1 MVLDL
6 RIYNTLTRS
15 KEKFKPLEP
24 GKIKFYQCGPTV
36 YWTQHIGNM
45 RAVVCADFIIR
56 TLEYLD
62 YDVKFVRNYTDVG
75 HLTSDEDEGEDKME
89 KAAKR
94 EKLSPQEIAEK
105 YIKIYENDTRE
116 LNIIEP
122 SEKPKASEHI
132 QEMIEMIEILM
143 DKEYAYKTDL
153 AVYFDVS
160 KAKDYTKLSKQ
171 TLEEMSVGAGK
182 GGVADAEK
190 RGPADFA
197 LWFFRKGKHE
207 KALQYW
213 PSPWGDGFPGWHI
226 ECSAMAKKYLGATMD
241 IHMGGVEHISIH
253 HTNEIAQS
261 ESANNAP
268 LANYWIHNEHLMVG
282 GGKMAKS
289 EGTGYS
295 LEEIKAKPLLAG
307 RQGFSPADLR
317 YFFTQAHYR
326 SKQNFTWEAIESARN
341 GLKHLYNQVRILH
354 LDTGCPSGHPVSV
367 NEEYKNKFIE
377 KISDDFNI
385 PQALAVTQELLKADL
400 PNKDKLATILD
411 FDKVFGLKL
420 AEVMVF
426 AEVPKEVVKLA
437 EKREAMRKENKW
449 AEADIVREQIKNLG
463 YEIEDAEKGYV
474 LKKI

>member
-6 RIYNTLTRS
+6 RIYNTLARS

-56 TLEYLD
+56 TLKYLG
-62 YDVKFVRNYTDVG
+62 YDIKFVRNYTDVG

-94 EKLSPQEIAEK
+94 EKLSPREIAEK

-143 DKEYAYKTDL
+143 DKECAYKTDL

-182 GGVADAEK
+182 GEVADSGK
-190 RGPADFA
+190 RNPADFA

-241 IHMGGVEHISIH
+241 IHMGGVEHIPIH

-268 LANYWIHNEHLMVG
+268 LANYWIHNEHLVVDG
-282 GGKMAKS
+282 RKMAKS
-289 EGTGYS
+289 EGTGFS
-295 LEEIKAKPLLAG
+295 LEEIKEKN
-307 RQGFSPADLR
+307 FSPVALR

-326 SKQNFTWEAIESARN
+326 SKQNFTWEAMESARN
-341 GLKHLYNQVRILH
+341 GLEHLYNQVRGLH
-354 LDTGCPSGHPVSV
+354 LDTGCPSGHPVSI
-367 NEEYKNKFIE
+367 NKEYKNKFIE

-385 PQALAVTQELLKADL
+385 PQAFAVAQELLKSDL
-400 PNKDKLATILD
+400 PDKDKLATILD

-420 AEVMVF
+420 ASAMAL
-426 AEVPKEVVKLA
+426 AEAPKEVLELA
-437 EKREAMRKENKW
+437 KEREKYRQE
-449 AEADIVREQIKNLG
+449 KNWGKSDELRAKIRGLG
-463 YEIEDAEKGYV
+463 YEIEDAEKGYI

>member
-15 KEKFKPLEP
+15 KEKFKPLES

-56 TLEYLD
+56 TLKYLD

-89 KAAKR
+89 KAARR

-122 SEKPKASEHI
+122 SVKPKASEHI
-132 QEMIEMIEILM
+132 QEMIEIIQVLM

-160 KAKDYTKLSKQ
+160 AAKDYTKLSKQ
-171 TLEEMSVGAGK
+171 ILEETVVGAGK
-182 GGVADAEK
+182 GEVADAEK
-190 RGPADFA
+190 RNPADFA

-213 PSPWGDGFPGWHI
+213 LSPWGDGFPGWHI

-268 LANYWIHNEHLMVG
+268 LANYWIHNEHLAVDG
-282 GGKMAKS
+282 RKMAKS

-295 LEEIKAKPLLAG
+295 LEEIKAKK
-307 RQGFSPADLR
+307 FSPLDLR

-326 SKQNFTWEAIESARN
+326 SKQNFTWEAMESARN
-341 GLKHLYNQVRILH
+341 GLKHLYNQIKNLG
-354 LDTGCPSGHPVSV
+354 DESGNI
-367 NEEYKNKFIE
+367 NEEYNNKFIE

-385 PQALAVTQELLKADL
+385 PQAFATAQELLKADL
-400 PNKDKLATILD
+400 PDKDKLATILD
-411 FDKVFGLKL
+411 FDKVLGLKL
-420 AEVMVF
+420 VDALATAE
-426 AEVPKEVVKLA
+426 APKEVVELA
-437 EKREAMRKENKW
+437 EEREKYRQE
-449 AEADIVREQIKNLG
+449 KNWEKSDELRAKIRG
-463 YEIEDAEKGYV
+463 FDYEIEDAEKGYI